1 MTFLVSNKF
10 ILFIA
15 SLFFISIIAVSF
27 PMIRDIAIYNIFL
40 LVLVFVL
47 FKLTIVELG
56 QEKAQKSFVI
66 TLISLDILFALF
78 SIIMFFL
85 K

>member
-78 SIIMFFL
+78 SIISFFL